1 MNAAVHSFGLCIGC
15 THARSIKSAKGS
27 QFMLC
32 KLSETDPRFAKYPPL
47 PVLTCSGY
55 TPKPMSDGKG

>member
-1 MNAAVHSFGLCIGC
+1 MNAAVHSLGLCIGC
-15 THARSIKSAKGS
+15 IHARLIESAKGS

-32 KLSETDPRFAKYPPL
+32 RLSETDPRFAKYPPL

-55 TPKPMSDGKG
+55 LRKPAIAK